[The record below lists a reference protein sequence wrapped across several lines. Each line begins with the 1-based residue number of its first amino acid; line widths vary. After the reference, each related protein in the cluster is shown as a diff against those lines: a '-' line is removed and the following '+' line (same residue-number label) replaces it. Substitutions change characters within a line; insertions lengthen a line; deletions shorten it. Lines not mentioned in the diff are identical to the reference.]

1 MYCISITTS
10 MSSGNST
17 VGDSGILLI
26 DNIASQKKQY
36 NNHRKPVCSEAS
48 AAMVRNAV
56 VGSI

>member
-1 MYCISITTS
+1 MYCISITTT

-17 VGDSGILLI
+17 VGDSGILPVK
-26 DNIASQKKQY
+26 KKQY

-48 AAMVRNAV
+48 AAMVHNAV